1 MNHYKKR
8 YEDEVAKFKTYKD
21 YLKEIQDNRKESFK
35 RKCLILSISLVVL
48 VFIIYLIWFFFLS
61 EL

>member
-8 YEDEVAKFKTYKD
+8 YENEVAKLKTYKD
-21 YLKEIQDNRKESFK
+21 YLKEAEDKRKESFK

-48 VFIIYLIWFFFLS
+48 AFIIYVIWFFFLS